1 MWVRKKDG
9 EMYCILGRLLISA
22 VGCLLSGSDLL
33 TKQIIKAVMPENIDI
48 DEIMDSISPLLVVI
62 SKAYWERP
70 NELISIGLHISEIF
84 HNHDNQVNIA
94 HLEAQDSYYVDAY
107 NLSHQTF
114 LPVVG
119 LRYCADFGRVSLK
132 DYNDIELLDESGC
145 EKLVSVSGAK
155 ACKSTVNSCADGI
168 AVGYYSYATEEKM
181 ELFVPVNR
189 KYTLNM
195 KGYSIKP
202 YHTASI

>member
-1 MWVRKKDG
+1 MFRKHFFNFIIIIIAF
-9 EMYCILGRLLISA
+9 EF
-22 VGCLLSGSDLL
+22 VG
-33 TKQIIKAVMPENIDI
+33 
-48 DEIMDSISPLLVVI
+48 
-62 SKAYWERP
+62 
-70 NELISIGLHISEIF
+70 ISIHLVHISLRYAIVFIF
-84 HNHDNQVNIA
+84 VFGQQLPFRINYQ
-94 HLEAQDSYYVDAY
+94 LR
-107 NLSHQTF
+107 LSHQTF

-119 LRYCADFGRVSLK
+119 LRDCEDFGRVSLK

-202 YHTASI
+202 YHTASFDASYQSVSANSDHRIRNEKDHFSDWYFMNTDSLQRSINMNW